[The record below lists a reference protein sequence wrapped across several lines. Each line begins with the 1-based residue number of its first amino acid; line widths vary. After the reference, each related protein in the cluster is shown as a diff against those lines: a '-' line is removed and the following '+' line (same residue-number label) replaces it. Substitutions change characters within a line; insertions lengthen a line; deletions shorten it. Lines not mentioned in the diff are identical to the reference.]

1 MHCAWT
7 RKQITDCHLYLAAPR
22 IHVTGKSNLLSR
34 FTRNEFNLEVRFLTG
49 GDCEAR
55 TPDPQMPEWDSRCNA
70 VQRPDCAPLTDGVL
84 RSIAL
89 GLACSVP
96 CSPSRR
102 SALSSRRSR
111 FSRMAKPS
119 RRRFGTRQDRS
130 DTERSRRRQSTM
142 ATGSCST
149 LDRADGIRRRCW
161 HGASRAS
168 SSRRSDLNCSRLGS
182 CLSAC
187 SASFSY
193 YRGAVGEKERER
205 EGEVSRA
212 RLSVLR
218 S

>member
-1 MHCAWT
+1 VDEGQRHCDSARATVAEPFDSGRIISSDAVHCAWT
-7 RKQITDCHLYLAAPR
+7 RKQIPDCHLYLAAPR
-22 IHVTGKSNLLSR
+22 IHVAGKSNLLSR

-96 CSPSRR
+96 CSPNRR

-119 RRRFGTRQDRS
+119 RRRSGTRQDRS
-130 DTERSRRRQSTM
+130 DTERSRRRQSNEDDM
-142 ATGSCST
+142 QLQHAGS
-149 LDRADGIRRRCW
+149 R
-161 HGASRAS
+161 
-168 SSRRSDLNCSRLGS
+168 
-182 CLSAC
+182 
-187 SASFSY
+187 
-193 YRGAVGEKERER
+193 
-205 EGEVSRA
+205 
-212 RLSVLR
+212 
-218 S
+218 